1 MDNLT
6 HSIAGMLI
14 AEAGLQRAE
23 RQGHGAPRVLIYG
36 TSIAANNLPDLD
48 FVLTPLTEGKLGYL
62 LHHRGHTHTVVV
74 ALAMAAVQWA
84 LVSVWLRR
92 QVQKGSRD
100 WQRTARLV
108 GAVTSIGVLVHLLLD
123 FGNNYGVHP
132 FWPLDSRWVYG
143 DTVFIIEPWWW
154 SLGGAALFR
163 LVKSRIAKGAQ
174 LLIWAL
180 GTTATWLLP
189 LPIEVGVYSSL
200 LGLIALAATLAPW
213 TAPQRL
219 AATVFA
225 LASLYVGQVVARG
238 RATEQVSLALAAS
251 PSLVVLDLI
260 RTPLPGAPWCWD
272 MLVVAKEGHE
282 PQQSYVLRLG
292 RATAF
297 SGLSAEHCPVM
308 RAATT
313 APLQPVVDP
322 VGHRVVWDGEYRMP
336 VTTFQQLAASCW
348 GRAFLRFARAPFIA
362 GERGVVG
369 DLRFDRA
376 SEVEFTELELPG
388 PSSACPDWV
397 PGWEMPRTDL
407 LQGLEPSR

>member
-23 RQGHGAPRVLIYG
+23 RRGHVVSRALIYG

-62 LHHRGHTHTVVV
+62 LHHRGHTHTVFV

-84 LVSVWLRR
+84 LASAWLRR
-92 QVQKGSRD
+92 QDGRD
-100 WQRTARLV
+100 WQRSARLV

-132 FWPLDSRWVYG
+132 FWPLDGSWVYG
-143 DTVFIIEPWWW
+143 DAVFIIEPWWW
-154 SLGGAALFR
+154 SFGGAALFC
-163 LVKSRIAKGAQ
+163 LVKSRIAKGLQ
-174 LLIWAL
+174 VMIWAL
-180 GTTATWLLP
+180 GSTAMWLLP
-189 LPIEVGVYSSL
+189 LPKEVGLYSSL
-200 LGLIALAATLAPW
+200 LGLLALAGTRAPW
-213 TAPQRL
+213 TPPQRL
-219 AATVFA
+219 AATVSA
-225 LASLYVGQVVARG
+225 LALLYVGQVVARG
-238 RATEQVSLALAAS
+238 RATEHVSVALAAS

-260 RTPLPGAPWCWD
+260 RTPVPGAPWCWD
-272 MLVVAKEGHE
+272 MLVVAREGHDE
-282 PQQSYVLRLG
+282 QQTYVLRLG
-292 RATAF
+292 RATAL
-297 SGLSAEHCPVM
+297 SGLNAERCPVM
-308 RAATT
+308 RPATT

-322 VGHRVVWDGEYRMP
+322 VGQRVVWDGEYKIS
-336 VTTFQQLAASCW
+336 VTSFEGLAESCW

-362 GERGVVG
+362 DQAGVVG

-376 SEVEFTELELPG
+376 SAVEFTELELPG
-388 PSSACPDWV
+388 PSSACPEWV